1 MTGFFKRWR
10 WALGIAAVLMA
21 SLIFALRPQPVLVD
35 VGRVSRG
42 PMAVSIRDDGVTR
55 AEDYYIVSAPVTG
68 YMSRIDMDVGDTVR
82 KNDRIAT
89 LIGTPAPPLDRRTE
103 RELQAALVAARA
115 NTQAIQASLLQA
127 ERDFDRAETLAV
139 RGFFPKARLEQSRS
153 TVASLKAMAAQ
164 AYAEVARIKMSLA
177 QFSDVNRRQSVLIRA
192 PVSGTVLAI
201 LTESEGTIAQGTP
214 LVTLG
219 DPAQIEAVVDL
230 ISREAAQVQR
240 GAHVLVTQWGGNEPI
255 KGRVARVEP
264 VGRLKVSALG
274 IEEQRVN
281 VIIRF
286 DRSETRKLKKLGHGY
301 QIDAE
306 IFLWQRQN
314 VIRVPIAALFRDE
327 GGHWQVFAIQN
338 GRAAQRTVRLGHI
351 NEDYGEVLSGLEAD
365 LPVILNPT
373 RTLQNDVRVK
383 ARSSIVN

>member
-1 MTGFFKRWR
+1 
-10 WALGIAAVLMA
+10 
-21 SLIFALRPQPVLVD
+21 
-35 VGRVSRG
+35 
-42 PMAVSIRDDGVTR
+42 
-55 AEDYYIVSAPVTG
+55 
-68 YMSRIDMDVGDTVR
+68 MSR
-82 KNDRIAT
+82 
-89 LIGTPAPPLDRRTE
+89 
-103 RELQAALVAARA
+103 
-115 NTQAIQASLLQA
+115 S
-127 ERDFDRAETLAV
+127 
-139 RGFFPKARLEQSRS
+139 
-153 TVASLKAMAAQ
+153 
-164 AYAEVARIKMSLA
+164 
-177 QFSDVNRRQSVLIRA
+177 
-192 PVSGTVLAI
+192 
-201 LTESEGTIAQGTP
+201 
-214 LVTLG
+214 
-219 DPAQIEAVVDL
+219 
-230 ISREAAQVQR
+230 
-240 GAHVLVTQWGGNEPI
+240 
-255 KGRVARVEP
+255 KGVEP